1 MGLDVANCQLS
12 IVDWFCTNDVDHA
25 VAVYL
30 ALQDREQIRN
40 DRNSNRHDRQVVD
53 HDAKEF

>member
-1 MGLDVANCQLS
+1 MHPGALVY
-12 IVDWFCTNDVDHA
+12 V

-40 DRNSNRHDRQVVD
+40 DHNSNRHERQI
-53 HDAKEF
+53 HGHNNARP